1 MKLRSNTLAVIAALT
16 AGFAASSAHADLI
29 PITDVELSGQG
40 IGAVTTVLTLQ
51 NKSDAAESGYVDF
64 SGAVFGSAL
73 TGASQSTTFTF
84 AQLSITDASQLALIV
99 NLSEP
104 GSENPPSVLAT
115 NAGSIST
122 LADFITLSVYSSTG
136 TLLQT
141 HTLAGDMMLNQVGGG
156 VGGSGLLFGLD
167 AAQQAEVNLV
177 SNAVFAVGA
186 TFGNAV
192 GGNDVIQVSKIGG
205 TVTAVPEPGTYDLM
219 LAGLGVVGFMA
230 RRRQQQS

>member
-1 MKLRSNTLAVIAALT
+1 MKLRPTSLAAIAALA
-16 AGFAASSAHADLI
+16 AGFASTAHANLV
-29 PITDVELSGQG
+29 PITDVQLSGQG

-51 NKSDAAESGYVDF
+51 NGPNNTESGYVDF
-64 SGAVFGSAL
+64 SGAVFGSAQ

-115 NAGSIST
+115 NTGSLFGNLS
-122 LADFITLSVYSSTG
+122 DFITLSVYSSTG

-141 HTLAGDMMLNQVGGG
+141 HTLAGPMTLNQIGGG
-156 VGGSGLLFGLD
+156 VGGSGLVFGLD
-167 AAQQAEVNLV
+167 AAEQAQVN
-177 SNAVFAVGA
+177 SIANAVFAVGA
-186 TFGNAV
+186 TFANAA

-205 TVTAVPEPGTYDLM
+205 TVTPVPEPETYALM

-230 RRRQQQS
+230 RRRQPRN